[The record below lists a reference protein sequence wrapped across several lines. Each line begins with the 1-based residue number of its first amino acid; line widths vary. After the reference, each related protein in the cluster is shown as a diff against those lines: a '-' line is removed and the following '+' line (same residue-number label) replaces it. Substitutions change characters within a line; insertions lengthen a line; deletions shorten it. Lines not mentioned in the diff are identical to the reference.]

1 MCAVCTVLDI
11 IIIII
16 IIFICFDDDDDVA
29 VVEEDGACTLYTHAS
44 CDAGALD
51 LVRGRLDYAMLDSVR
66 LENQLVLAVV
76 SRELQEETNIRG
88 L

>member
-1 MCAVCTVLDI
+1 MCAVRTVLDI
-11 IIIII
+11 II
-16 IIFICFDDDDDVA
+16 ICFDDDDDVA

-51 LVRGRLDYAMLDSVR
+51 LVRGRLDYALIDSVS
-66 LENQLVLAVV
+66 LENQLVVAVV
-76 SRELQEETNIRG
+76 ARELQEETNIRG